1 MNLTA
6 ASSPFLMSREVCE
19 IKLQGDFSQQ
29 PSFCLT
35 LSCSASLSL
44 FSGCKGH
51 FLRMCVT
58 VYT

>member
-6 ASSPFLMSREVCE
+6 APSPFLMSREVCE

-35 LSCSASLSL
+35 LSCFASLSL
-44 FSGCKGH
+44 FAGCKEH